1 MRLVS
6 AAAARREG
14 ARRRVKS
21 KDVVDAGVNVAALH
35 TFFHGALA
43 LHELLATA
51 QSLPHDS
58 AHGAAGD

>member
-6 AAAARREG
+6 A
-14 ARRRVKS
+14 VKS
-21 KDVVDAGVNVAALH
+21 KDVVDPSVNVAALH

-58 AHGAAGD
+58 AYGTIGV